1 MADTMVNAKELRA
14 EADKA
19 WEHYDNVV
27 AMNSSKEAMPKGI
40 AMRMDGAFKAAGRAS
55 RRAWKAE
62 KEAKQ

>member
-1 MADTMVNAKELRA
+1 MVNAKELRA

-19 WEHYDNVV
+19 WAEYDKICQAFPAN
-27 AMNSSKEAMPKGI
+27 ANKKGT
-40 AMRMDGAFKAAGRAS
+40 AFKNAGRAS